1 MGILRDMH
9 EVFRGLKRRRKPAP
23 ELCPVCGSSKLR
35 LSSRF
40 DSWLIPVRYVCE
52 DCGYK
57 GPIIMEME
65 KEEPSA
71 EQKRFRPENQ

>member
-1 MGILRDMH
+1 LGILGDLR
-9 EVFRGLKRRRKPAP
+9 EVFRGLKRRKPAP

-57 GPIIMEME
+57 GPIIME
-65 KEEPSA
+65 KEEPSTD
-71 EQKRFRPENQ
+71 QRGSKSENQ